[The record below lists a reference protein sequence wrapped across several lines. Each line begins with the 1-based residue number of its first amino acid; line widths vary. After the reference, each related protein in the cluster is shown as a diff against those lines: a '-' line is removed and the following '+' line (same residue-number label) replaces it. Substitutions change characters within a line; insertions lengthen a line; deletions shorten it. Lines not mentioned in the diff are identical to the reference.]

1 MVSSWHRIEIGN
13 HIDLLTGF
21 PFSSEH
27 YTEDP
32 QDIRLLRGDNVVQG
46 TVRWEGVKRWP
57 ASQAAD
63 LERYQVAEN
72 DIVIAMDR
80 TWVKA
85 GLKIAQIRERDLP
98 SLLVQRV
105 ARLRTRSGLDQN
117 YLAQCIISYRFEQYV
132 KGNQTETA
140 VPHISS
146 QQICEFTIPIP
157 SIQEQRQ
164 IAAILTTWDEA
175 VDKLGS
181 LYEAKLR
188 RRDGI
193 AQSLLVP
200 VESHSKSR
208 NASWKKSTFGAV
220 FTERQDRNCGLD
232 SEAVVTVGKYAIR
245 KQSEHFTRSVASS
258 DLSNYWTISPGDFVY
273 DPMSA
278 YYGALGQYTGDS
290 DGIVS
295 PAYRVI
301 RLSDAVMPAFMVYL
315 LKSHRVRFLLETRSS
330 QGNKEGKRRLLQ
342 RDEFDNID
350 FLLPPKENQC
360 RIAKILAAFED
371 DLEHTATLIEAMKRQ
386 KHGLMQKLLTGEWR
400 VRV

>member
-1 MVSSWHRIEIGN
+1 MAFCARMNCLYSRTPEASPPRRLRRLPSDAMRPSTHSAGNSLPPANRATLWNWRRLQKEPRRARKGSPMVSSWHRIEIGN

-80 TWVKA
+80 TGVKA

-117 YLAQCIISYRFEQYV
+117 YLAQCIISYRVKQYV
-132 KGNQTETA
+132 KGIQTETA

-164 IAAILTTWDEA
+164 IAAILATWDEA
-175 VDKLGS
+175 VDKLG
-181 LYEAKLR
+181 
-188 RRDGI
+188 
-193 AQSLLVP
+193 
-200 VESHSKSR
+200 
-208 NASWKKSTFGAV
+208 
-220 FTERQDRNCGLD
+220 
-232 SEAVVTVGKYAIR
+232 
-245 KQSEHFTRSVASS
+245 
-258 DLSNYWTISPGDFVY
+258 
-273 DPMSA
+273 
-278 YYGALGQYTGDS
+278 
-290 DGIVS
+290 
-295 PAYRVI
+295 
-301 RLSDAVMPAFMVYL
+301 
-315 LKSHRVRFLLETRSS
+315 
-330 QGNKEGKRRLLQ
+330 
-342 RDEFDNID
+342 
-350 FLLPPKENQC
+350 
-360 RIAKILAAFED
+360 
-371 DLEHTATLIEAMKRQ
+371 
-386 KHGLMQKLLTGEWR
+386 
-400 VRV
+400 